1 MILVALILNIVG
13 FLCLAAAG
21 VRYLEALLGRG
32 RRLPPSARIRAGGA
46 FLLAASWFSLTQRA
60 GFGSVIVTFAGLST
74 VGAAFSVICV
84 TLGRHLRSR

>member
-21 VRYLEALLGRG
+21 VRYREALLGRG
-32 RRLPPSARIRAGGA
+32 RHLSRPARIRVAGA
-46 FLLAASWFSLTQRA
+46 FLLAASWFSLSQRV
-60 GFGSVIVTFAGLST
+60 GFGSVVVTFAGLST
-74 VGAAFSVICV
+74 VGAAFSVMCV